1 MEQMASC
8 LGAIPGTNRVPIA
21 FMIFASHAFAS
32 VMKIQ
37 MKKEM
42 EEHLDRMWDRGD
54 INRAKLVDEIGEIG
68 EIGAR
73 EYILNLILTEDP
85 QEEHYSGV
93 GLEARALYN
102 SKEAFSIINAL
113 QEIAQS
119 YQQSIC
125 VKWEQEKSNGKKLIL
140 KKYSSK
146 MSRAEMI
153 QRLEWITSERYSDDI
168 ELWLKW
174 VAFREENGFMR
185 SR

>member
-1 MEQMASC
+1 
-8 LGAIPGTNRVPIA
+8 
-21 FMIFASHAFAS
+21 
-32 VMKIQ
+32 

-54 INRAKLVDEIGEIG
+54 ANYAELVSDIGDKEQ
-68 EIGAR
+68 AD
-73 EYILNLILTEDP
+73 EYILNLTLTEDP
-85 QEEHYSGV
+85 KEEHYSGI

-119 YQQSIC
+119 CQQSIC

-153 QRLEWITSERYSDDI
+153 QRLEWITSERYGDDI